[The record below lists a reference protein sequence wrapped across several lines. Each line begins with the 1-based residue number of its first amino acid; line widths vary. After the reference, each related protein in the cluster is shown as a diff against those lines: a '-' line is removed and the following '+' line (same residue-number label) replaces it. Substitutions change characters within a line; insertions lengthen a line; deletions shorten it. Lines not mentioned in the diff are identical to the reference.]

1 MPLSQAAA
9 LPYSNSLQLF
19 KIMLKKIIH
28 NPTFTKNVANP
39 GIVVLVL
46 LSPLSALFHVKVNNW
61 LTFEQS
67 FIYKNFTCR

>member
-1 MPLSQAAA
+1 
-9 LPYSNSLQLF
+9 
-19 KIMLKKIIH
+19 MLKKIIH

-46 LSPLSALFHVKVNNW
+46 PSPLSALFHVKVNNW

-67 FIYKNFTCR
+67 FIYKNLSCR